1 MSIYGN
7 IINENKISISEFL
20 DYVQESDNFI
30 NSILEKMKLDLLM
43 VFLMLNIKK

>member
-30 NSILEKMKLDLLM
+30 NSILEKK
-43 VFLMLNIKK
+43 